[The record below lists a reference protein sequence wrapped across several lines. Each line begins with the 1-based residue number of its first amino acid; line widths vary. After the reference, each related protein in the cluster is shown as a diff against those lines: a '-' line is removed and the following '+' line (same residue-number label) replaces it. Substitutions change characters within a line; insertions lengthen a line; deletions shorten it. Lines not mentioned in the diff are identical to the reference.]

1 MIYTVTFNPALDYV
15 VFLDDLKLGDV
26 NRSTRESIFYGG
38 KGTTYYDFEYA
49 WF

>member
-26 NRSTRESIFYGG
+26 NLSLIHI
-38 KGTTYYDFEYA
+38 
-49 WF
+49 